1 MSHPKPKVAKSKST
15 LAVALAAAL
24 SCLASGMANA
34 ALVTG
39 GGVNTLMVTETVAG
53 NSAQTVASVGP
64 LTDSAGYAGQTLSG
78 TASSTASALGVVPV
92 DSTLSNTVYQNN
104 SDAESAV
111 TNYLKS
117 ESSSGTGSLLQA
129 IATAVAAAMKP
140 SGNSTGAQMGIFTFI
155 QNVQIANPTGG
166 SPTAAQVY
174 ATVSVQPDGQY
185 QFLGTSIN
193 NDTLFLLYADY
204 QQAQDAYYLPAG
216 WTVPGAGELQ
226 WELLEVTVEGNTIN
240 GAPVPVHGQI
250 QHTIQDNGA
259 YDGIV
264 TQGIGGKQRISYT
277 QPVADLMAN
286 QIVPLMKQYNA
297 TMGVVLYGEQVKA
310 ARNTAGQ
317 PLTAISVQTR
327 TFTSSCGS
335 GDKLSNT
342 GQYGYLL
349 TETNNEYLVQDNGS
363 YSQAGQIQSNSI
375 SPNAKFSE
383 SANLPDGSQEGSYEN
398 DVVFP
403 IAPYQGQLVNYTSG
417 NPIPASDY
425 TYVAPLQTQN
435 DQAQET
441 TEIDAEDY
449 GWINVCI
456 SPNIT
461 VYNGAPSSGYVPPD
475 PDPKYG
481 PPTPGY
487 SYYATTDDNIT
498 PFTIN
503 GVPDPYVCNY
513 NASQHANAGNCA
525 LENDTVSY
533 LYTTPSGDGWTDAWE
548 NLVITTNG
556 SMPPIGQIQTNYFLP
571 PPSWITSGD
580 YDAGAP
586 TGFSDYQNGQLV
598 QEKPLTPV
606 TLYIQA
612 NPSLGNAQYNCTT
625 GGCTLN
631 YYSCED
637 KYICGY

>member
-1 MSHPKPKVAKSKST
+1 
-15 LAVALAAAL
+15 L
-24 SCLASGMANA
+24 
-34 ALVTG
+34 
-39 GGVNTLMVTETVAG
+39 
-53 NSAQTVASVGP
+53 QTVSSVGP

-111 TNYLKS
+111 TNYLQG
-117 ESSSGTGSLLQA
+117 ESSSGTGSLLQT

-185 QFLGTSIN
+185 EFLGTSIN

-216 WTVPGAGELQ
+216 WTVPNAGELQ
-226 WELLEVTVEGNTIN
+226 WELLEVTEEGNTIK
-240 GAPVPVHGQI
+240 GAPVPVDGQI
-250 QHTIQDNGA
+250 QHIIQDNGA
-259 YDGIV
+259 YDGTV
-264 TQGIGGKQRISYT
+264 TQGSGGKEKISYSA
-277 QPVADLMAN
+277 PVAALMSN
-286 QIVPLMKQYNA
+286 QIDPIMKQYNA
-297 TMGVVLYGEQVKA
+297 TMGIVLYGQEVKA
-310 ARNTAGQ
+310 ARNSAGQ
-317 PLTAISVQTR
+317 PLTAISVTNR
-327 TFTSSCGS
+327 TFTSSCGAA
-335 GDKLSNT
+335 DKLTNS

-349 TETNNEYLVQDNGS
+349 TVTNNEYLVQDNGS

-375 SPNAKFSE
+375 SPNAGFTQ
-383 SANLPDGSQEGSYEN
+383 SASLPEGSQEGGYEN

-403 IAPYQGQLVNYTSG
+403 IAPYQGDIVNFLSG
-417 NPIPASDY
+417 TPLPASDY
-425 TYVAPLQTQN
+425 VYVAPLQTQN

-441 TEIDAEDY
+441 TEIDAKDY
-449 GWINVCI
+449 GWVNVCI

-481 PPTPGY
+481 PPTQGY
-487 SYYATTDDNIT
+487 SYYDTTQDNIT
-498 PFTIN
+498 PFTLN
-503 GVPDPYVCNY
+503 GVQDPYVCNY
-513 NASQHANAGNCA
+513 NASQYGNAGNCV
-525 LENDTVSY
+525 LENDTVTY

-556 SMPPIGQIQTNYFLP
+556 GMAPLGTVQTNYFLP
-571 PPSWITSGD
+571 PSTWVLGASSDVDT
-580 YDAGAP
+580 GAP
-586 TGFSDYQNGQLV
+586 VAFTDYENGQL
-598 QEKPLTPV
+598 ESHESLFPV
-606 TLYIQA
+606 TLTIQA
-612 NPSLGNAQYNCTT
+612 NPSLGNAQYTCTT

-631 YYSCED
+631 YYRCVG